1 MESLRGVWT
10 YRSFFN
16 AVGGQE
22 PPGGIK
28 LWEAELYLDI
38 DPANGRVFGH
48 LGERLDTTPGT
59 DADGLPYPF
68 LSVAGTYTEG
78 NPVTLAFRATG
89 RGGSA
94 WEKWIYDYRCALTPE
109 WPRQPGFNPASVQRP
124 TLTGTVMRVVEHD
137 GAAAGATYTFYAV
150 KHGFTEPRVAT
161 PLPPAVVQMLAS
173 PAMRL
178 HHQVWHASRDEWD
191 DLTPEQKA
199 WLRQNNWQPGP
210 ANAERPAGFRPHHY
224 TNHSG
229 EDFLFMHRRMIKAV
243 KDIAG
248 AAAPGGWG
256 RLPEPTVLSN
266 FAAEGKKNTVG
277 NLDGFA
283 LPPAWII
290 PDDAGTTSWLVA
302 LRTAATYAG
311 RFRVWE
317 AQYTNPAWLETV
329 TLGQLGGFI
338 EWSIHNWMHMRWTS
352 VQRDPA
358 SGLAVPS
365 GRVNDDFDPR
375 WFAPENDHLGATFSS
390 HVNPVFW
397 RIHGWVD
404 NRIEDWFRAQEN
416 ARPGVV
422 KRRAFKDVSWF
433 EKDGK
438 WVNLDDPW
446 EGPVAQGGHQHGDGG
461 APGHGGL
468 DVELMKKAIIVIFR
482 GTGALAM
489 STAALDAL
497 RSTGQPGT
505 VSRFKNIF
513 QDGEIEP

>member
-1 MESLRGVWT
+1 MEQLRGVWT

-48 LGERLDTTPGT
+48 LGQRVDPTPAT
-59 DADGLPYPF
+59 DASGLPYPF
-68 LSVAGTYTEG
+68 LSVAGTFSG
-78 NPVTLAFRATG
+78 GDPVTLTLRATG
-89 RGGSA
+89 RSGSA
-94 WEKWIYDYRCALTPE
+94 WDNWIYDYRCVLTPE
-109 WPRQPGFNPASVQRP
+109 WPRQPQFNPASVQRL
-124 TLTGTVMRVVEHD
+124 TLTGTVVRVVEHD
-137 GAAAGATYTFYAV
+137 GAKAGESFTFHAV
-150 KHGFTEPRVAT
+150 KHDLTEARIAI

-191 DLTPEQKA
+191 RLKPEQVA
-199 WLRQNNWQPGP
+199 WLRQNNLQPGP
-210 ANAERPAGFRPHHY
+210 PNAERPAGFGAKY
-224 TNHSG
+224 FANHSG

-248 AAAPGGWG
+248 DAAPAGWG
-256 RLPEPTVLSN
+256 RLPEPRVLSD
-266 FAAEGKKNTVG
+266 FSPETRKNTIG
-277 NLDGFA
+277 NLDGYA
-283 LPPAWII
+283 VPPAWIT
-290 PDDAGTTSWLVA
+290 PDDAASSLWLVS
-302 LRTAATYAG
+302 LRTAAAYGG

-329 TLGQLGGFI
+329 TLGQLGAWI
-338 EWSIHNWMHMRWTS
+338 EFTIHNWMHMRWTS

-358 SGLAVPS
+358 TGLAVPR
-365 GRVNDDFDPR
+365 GREDDDFGER

-390 HVNPVFW
+390 HINPVFW

-404 NRIEDWFRAQEN
+404 NRIEDWFRAQES

-422 KRRAFKDVSWF
+422 KRRTFKDVTWF

-446 EGPVAQGGHQHGDGG
+446 EGPVAHGGHH
-461 APGHGGL
+461 HGGL
-468 DVELMKKAIIVIFR
+468 DVEVMKKAIRVIFR
-482 GTGALAM
+482 GIAALEM
-489 STAALDAL
+489 STEALDAL

-505 VSRFKNIF
+505 VSRFKNVF
-513 QDGEIEP
+513 QGGEDGP